1 MEESPK
7 MVSSCK
13 INGYDNENGLTN
25 GNSASAASSKISKIT
40 RRIRES
46 CQQHLRKKH
55 SSGGASCHPEDYG
68 SISLP
73 NVSII
78 VVKVRVGNGLLSPFS
93 SLSYVR
99 LNLLI
104 FCF

>member
-1 MEESPK
+1 

-55 SSGGASCHPEDYG
+55 SSGGASSRPEDYG
-68 SISLP
+68 SISAP
-73 NVSII
+73 NVSINI
-78 VVKVRVGNGLLSPFS
+78 VKTRNNPLRRYILGVLTHTNSWDRHWGGDETLK
-93 SLSYVR
+93 
-99 LNLLI
+99 
-104 FCF
+104 